1 MTPRVFLL
9 ALVALALAG
18 CSHPAQRAAEAI
30 REFQRAADEVGLE
43 EYQSTWSG
51 NVASTS
57 YTVSREDGERVAE
70 FEHRNTWKPRTYFRT
85 RKPDQPAGT
94 PDVPPPAP

>member
-1 MTPRVFLL
+1 MTARALFLAFL
-9 ALVALALAG
+9 GLFLAG

-57 YTVSREDGERVAE
+57 YTVTREDGQRVAE

-85 RKPDQPAGT
+85 RKPELEGRMFPEADPN
-94 PDVPPPAP
+94 